1 LAKRHRNTRGSAAT
15 EPLNHALRFVSKE
28 QEQIFE
34 PGGRGLAGRTNGDG
48 AGLGLALARRLA
60 RTVTGGVTVA
70 HQETGATFVVRLSAA

>member
-48 AGLGLALARRLA
+48 AGLALARRLA